1 MARKG
6 LLESMSERLIDPSSA
21 APKGA
26 PSPASSKSAPQPAPL
41 GVALVE
47 RAIEVS
53 GAWPGRPIDSD
64 RRPGGLIEFP
74 PNLRPIIIGDLH
86 ANLDNLIAIIDYGS
100 NREDFEEGRA
110 ALVFVGDSVHD
121 DRTGHM
127 MEMASSV
134 EILEYILRLI
144 AEHPRSVYYIR
155 GNHDTFDERL
165 RKSGIAQG
173 LEFKKALVAA
183 EGPDYLAAVQRFF
196 DSLPMFIIGPGFAIT
211 HAGPP
216 RGGLV
221 REELIDIKR
230 YPEKYHQLM
239 WNRVNEFHGNPSP
252 KEYGEKDLR
261 LVIEQLDLPPE
272 TIFIVGHNPLWSDGN
287 KTGVWLNV
295 IGMKNH
301 HIIYSGSGSRAP
313 FFTTENGELVVKLAI
328 NQQPEVY

>member
-1 MARKG
+1 MPRKG
-6 LLESMSERLIDPSSA
+6 LLERMSGHNDPSSD
-21 APKGA
+21 
-26 PSPASSKSAPQPAPL
+26 SSASTPAPRITIEPAPM
-41 GVALVE
+41 GPALVE
-47 RAIEVS
+47 RATEVC
-53 GAWPGRPIDSD
+53 GAWPGRLKDSTGK
-64 RRPGGLIEFP
+64 PGGLILFP
-74 PNLRPIIIGDLH
+74 KNLRPIIIGDLH
-86 ANLDNLIAIIDYGS
+86 ANLDNLIAIIDHEK
-100 NREDFEEGRA
+100 NREDFEEERA
-110 ALVFVGDSVHD
+110 ILVFVGDSVHD

-127 MEMASSV
+127 KEMTNSV

-144 AEHPRSVYYIR
+144 AEHPRTVYYLR

-173 LEFKKALVAA
+173 LEFRKALLAA
-183 EGPDYLAAVQRFF
+183 QGPEYVAAVQRFF
-196 DSLPMFIIGPGFAIT
+196 EDLPMFIIADGFVIT

-221 REELIDIKR
+221 REELIDIKS

-252 KEYGEKDLR
+252 KEYGEKDIR
-261 LVIEQLDLPPE
+261 LVLTQLELPE
-272 TIFIVGHNPLWSDGN
+272 YTTFIVGHNPLWSDGN

-313 FFTTENGELVVKLAI
+313 YFTLENGELVVKMAI
-328 NQQPEVY
+328 KKEPEVYYYG

>member
-1 MARKG
+1 MAQKG
-6 LLESMSERLIDPSSA
+6 PSERTIEA
-21 APKGA
+21 EGRTRTEAPVASRRQA
-26 PSPASSKSAPQPAPL
+26 PM
-41 GVALVE
+41 GVELVE
-47 RAIEVS
+47 EAIE
-53 GAWPGRPIDSD
+53 ACKHWPGRLLDSGGQA
-64 RRPGGLIEFP
+64 GGLIEFP

-86 ANLDNLIAIIDYGS
+86 ANLDNLIAIIDHDG
-100 NREDFEEGRA
+100 NREDFDEERA
-110 ALVFVGDSVHD
+110 ALVFVGDVVHD

-127 MEMASSV
+127 KEMANSV
-134 EILEYILRLI
+134 EILDYILRLFV
-144 AEHPRSVYYIR
+144 EHPRTVYYVR

-173 LEFKKALVAA
+173 TEFKNALLASEGA
-183 EGPDYLAAVQRFF
+183 EYVEAVQRFF
-196 DSLPMFIIGPGFAIT
+196 DALPMFIIGPGFVIT

-239 WNRVNEFHGNPSP
+239 WNRVNEFHGTPSP

-261 LVIEQLDLPPE
+261 LVLFQLGLPEDTP
-272 TIFIVGHNPLWSDGN
+272 FIVGHNPLWSDGN
-287 KTGVWLNV
+287 RTGVWLNV

-313 FFTTENGELVVKLAI
+313 YFTVEDGQLVVKMAVKEE
-328 NQQPEVY
+328 PEVYQYG